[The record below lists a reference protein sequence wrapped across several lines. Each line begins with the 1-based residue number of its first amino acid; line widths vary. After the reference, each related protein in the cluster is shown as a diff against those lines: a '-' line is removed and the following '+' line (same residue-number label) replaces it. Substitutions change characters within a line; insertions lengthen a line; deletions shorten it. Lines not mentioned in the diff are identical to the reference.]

1 LNGEIFLSILP
12 RHKSQMAGDA
22 NDQRRHVMVASKGPA
37 KESATDDASIE
48 HTPHLHRISPAVV
61 VTALGVVFGDLGTSP
76 LYTLKAITQAT
87 GGMFDRSAALGSLSL
102 IFWALIITISVKYC
116 WFVMRADNHG
126 EGGILA
132 LMAVTRLRWRGRK
145 WPLIACG
152 LFGAALLYG
161 DGIITPAISV
171 LSALEGIGVATDAL
185 ADYAMPIAAV
195 VLVAL
200 FAVQSLG
207 TERVGSAF
215 GPIMLVWFA
224 TIAVLGIVGIVQ
236 HPTVLAAANPL
247 FAAEFLTERGF
258 TGFAVLGAVFL
269 AITGGEALY
278 ADMGQFG
285 RTPIRLAWFSL
296 VLPALLLNYAGQ
308 TALLLDGGDAAAN
321 PFYHLAPTWGLY
333 PLVALSTLATVIAS
347 QAIISG
353 AFSLTRQAMQLGW
366 FPGVDIRQTSREEYG
381 QIYVPAVNWTMMIL
395 TVALVVAFRT
405 SDRIAG
411 AYGTAVSTTM
421 MLTTVLLYDVM
432 RRVWHW
438 PRWLALLVFGAFML
452 VDVAF
457 FSANLLKIS
466 EGGWIP
472 LLLAAVVFIAMT
484 TWHAGI
490 DTMHRVQNRGSESV
504 RDFLREIE
512 KDRRTRV
519 PRTAVFLTRLSGRV
533 HPLILQHVR
542 QIGAIPQTFVA
553 LTVKFVD
560 RPRVRNEERVEWQRI
575 GPSFW
580 HVTLRY
586 GFFESPTVAKTLA
599 KACETFAGHISLE
612 GSLYFVE
619 RDEIVGKRGASYWW
633 RWRRSLFAFMF
644 RNSVHGI
651 DRFGLPADSLVE
663 IGRRV
668 EM

>member
-1 LNGEIFLSILP
+1 
-12 RHKSQMAGDA
+12 MAGDA
-22 NDQRRHVMVASKGPA
+22 NDQGRDVMVASKGPA

-285 RTPIRLAWFSL
+285 RTPIRLAWFNL

-381 QIYVPAVNWTMMIL
+381 QIYVPAVNRTMMIL

-405 SDRIAG
+405 SDRLAG

-586 GFFESPTVAKTLA
+586 GSFESPTVAKTLA

-644 RNSVHGI
+644 RNSVHAI

>member
-1 LNGEIFLSILP
+1 
-12 RHKSQMAGDA
+12 
-22 NDQRRHVMVASKGPA
+22 
-37 KESATDDASIE
+37 
-48 HTPHLHRISPAVV
+48 
-61 VTALGVVFGDLGTSP
+61 
-76 LYTLKAITQAT
+76 
-87 GGMFDRSAALGSLSL
+87 
-102 IFWALIITISVKYC
+102 
-116 WFVMRADNHG
+116 
-126 EGGILA
+126 
-132 LMAVTRLRWRGRK
+132 
-145 WPLIACG
+145 
-152 LFGAALLYG
+152 LLYG
-161 DGIITPAISV
+161 DGVITPAISV
-171 LSALEGIGVATDAL
+171 LSALEGMGVATNAF
-185 ADYAMPIAAV
+185 ANYAMPLAVV

-215 GPIMLVWFA
+215 GPIMLLWFLA
-224 TIAVLGIVGIVQ
+224 IGVLGVMGIVQ
-236 HPTVLAAANPL
+236 HPVVFAAANPA
-247 FAAEFLTERGF
+247 FAVDFLIERGF
-258 TGFAVLGAVFL
+258 TGFAMLGAVFL

-285 RTPIRLAWFSL
+285 RTPIRLAWFGL

-308 TALLLDGGDAAAN
+308 TALLLDGGNAAAN
-321 PFYHLAPTWGLY
+321 PFYHLAPTWCLY
-333 PLVALSTLATVIAS
+333 PLVALATFATIIAS

-366 FPGVDIRQTSREEYG
+366 FPGLTIRQTSREEYG

-395 TVALVVAFRT
+395 TVALVVSFKN
-405 SDRIAG
+405 SDRLAG

-421 MLTTVLLYDVM
+421 LLTTILLYDVM
-432 RRVWHW
+432 RRIWRW
-438 PRWLALLVFGAFML
+438 PRWLALLLFGAFIV

-466 EGGWIP
+466 EGGWVP
-472 LLLAAVVFIAMT
+472 LLLALIVFTAMT

-490 DTMHRVQNRGSESV
+490 DTMHRVQNRSSASV

-512 KDRRTRV
+512 KDRRSRV
-519 PRTAVFLTRLSGRV
+519 PRTAVFLTRLSQRV
-533 HPLILQHVR
+533 PPLILQHVR
-542 QIGAIPQTFVA
+542 QIGVIPQTFVA

-560 RPRVRNEERVEWQRI
+560 RPRVRNQDRVEWQRL

-586 GFFESPTVAKTLA
+586 GFFENPAVATTLA
-599 KACETFAGHISLE
+599 KACETSTSHISLE

-633 RWRRSLFAFMF
+633 RWRRALFALMF
-644 RNSVHGI
+644 RNSVHAV

-663 IGRRV
+663 IGRRI

>member
-1 LNGEIFLSILP
+1 V
-12 RHKSQMAGDA
+12 D
-22 NDQRRHVMVASKGPA
+22 RRKIA
-37 KESATDDASIE
+37 DDEGAVE
-48 HTPHLHRISPAVV
+48 HTPHRHRTNPAVV

-76 LYTLKAITQAT
+76 LYTFNAIAQAI
-87 GGMFDRSAALGSLSL
+87 GGTFDRTAALGSLSL

-161 DGIITPAISV
+161 DGVITPAISV
-171 LSALEGIGVATDAL
+171 LSALEGIGIATNAL
-185 ADYAMPIAAV
+185 ADYAMPLAAV

-200 FAVQSLG
+200 FAVQTLG

-215 GPIMLVWFA
+215 GPIMLLWFVV
-224 TIAVLGIVGIVQ
+224 IGVLGVVGIAQ
-236 HPTVLAAANPL
+236 HPIVFAAANPAL
-247 FAAEFLTERGF
+247 AVEFLTERGF
-258 TGFAVLGAVFL
+258 IGFAMLGAVFL

-285 RTPIRLAWFSL
+285 RTPIRFAWFIL

-321 PFYHLAPTWGLY
+321 PFYHLAPAWCLY
-333 PLVALSTLATVIAS
+333 PLVGLATLATVIAS

-366 FPGVDIRQTSREEYG
+366 FPGLTIRQTSREEYG

-395 TVALVVAFRT
+395 TVALVVGFRN
-405 SDRIAG
+405 SDRLAG

-421 MLTTVLLYDVM
+421 LLTTILLYDVM
-432 RRVWHW
+432 RRVWRW
-438 PRWLALLVFGAFML
+438 RRWLALLLFGAFLL
-452 VDVAF
+452 VDLAF

-472 LLLAAVVFIAMT
+472 LLLALIVFTAMT

-490 DTMHRVQNRGSESV
+490 DTMHRVQNRASEAV
-504 RDFLREIE
+504 RDFLREVE
-512 KDRRTRV
+512 KDHRTRV
-519 PRTAVFLTRLSGRV
+519 PRTAVFLTRLSRRV
-533 HPLILQHVR
+533 PPLILQHVR
-542 QIGAIPQTFVA
+542 QIGVIPQTFVA

-560 RPRVRNEERVEWQRI
+560 RPRVRNEDRVEWQRL

-586 GFFESPTVAKTLA
+586 GFFENPTVSTTLA
-599 KACETFAGHISLE
+599 KACETFDGHISLE

-633 RWRRSLFAFMF
+633 RWRRALFAFMF
-644 RNSVHGI
+644 RNSVHAV
-651 DRFGLPADSLVE
+651 DRFGLPAESLVE
-663 IGRRV
+663 IGRRI

>member
-1 LNGEIFLSILP
+1 
-12 RHKSQMAGDA
+12 
-22 NDQRRHVMVASKGPA
+22 MVASKGPA

-87 GGMFDRSAALGSLSL
+87 GGTFDRSAALGSLSL

-405 SDRIAG
+405 SDRLAG

-644 RNSVHGI
+644 RNSVHAI

>member
-1 LNGEIFLSILP
+1 
-12 RHKSQMAGDA
+12 
-22 NDQRRHVMVASKGPA
+22 
-37 KESATDDASIE
+37 
-48 HTPHLHRISPAVV
+48 
-61 VTALGVVFGDLGTSP
+61 
-76 LYTLKAITQAT
+76 
-87 GGMFDRSAALGSLSL
+87 
-102 IFWALIITISVKYC
+102 
-116 WFVMRADNHG
+116 
-126 EGGILA
+126 
-132 LMAVTRLRWRGRK
+132 MAVTRLRWRGRK

-161 DGIITPAISV
+161 DGVITPAISV
-171 LSALEGIGVATDAL
+171 LSALEGIGVATNGL

-215 GPIMLVWFA
+215 GPVMLVWFV

-236 HPTVLAAANPL
+236 HPTVLAAANPM
-247 FAAEFLTERGF
+247 FAAEFLSERGF
-258 TGFAVLGAVFL
+258 TGFAMLGAVFL

-285 RTPIRLAWFSL
+285 RSPIRLAWFSL

-308 TALLLDGGDAAAN
+308 TALLLDVGDAAAN
-321 PFYHLAPTWGLY
+321 PFYHLAPTWALY

-366 FPGVDIRQTSREEYG
+366 FPGINIRQTSREEYG

-395 TVALVVAFRT
+395 TVALVVGFRT
-405 SDRIAG
+405 SDRLAG

-438 PRWLALLVFGAFML
+438 QRWLALSVFGAFML
-452 VDVAF
+452 VDLAF

-472 LLLAAVVFIAMT
+472 LLLAAIVFIAMT

-490 DTMHRVQNRGSESV
+490 DTMRRVQNRGSESV

-519 PRTAVFLTRLSGRV
+519 PRTAVFLTRLSRRV

-553 LTVKFVD
+553 LTVKFAD
-560 RPRVRNEERVEWQRI
+560 RPRVPNEDRVEWQRL

-586 GFFESPTVAKTLA
+586 GFFENPAVATTLA
-599 KACETFAGHISLE
+599 KACETFAGNISLE

-619 RDEIVGKRGASYWW
+619 RDEIAGRRGASYWW
-633 RWRRSLFAFMF
+633 RWRRALFAFMF
-644 RNSVHGI
+644 RNSAHAV

-663 IGRRV
+663 IGRRI